1 MWGVDC
7 QYTPLPASNGVIRIK
22 IQVIFKQIAI
32 IWPSLTP
39 RGGGLKII
47 LFMCYVGFKMTFIG
61 VKRGWND
68 FLFED
73 PGSTHQDRHLDTHHC
88 FWGWFFISVICQLT
102 DLTAENKGENQ
113 IIHVACGVS
122 IVNIPPYWHQMLPS
136 ESRFK
141 PYLSKKKK
149 YSDPMSQHL

>member
-1 MWGVDC
+1 MVPSESRFEPYLRRKKSTVTQGLNTCKKFWKIFSDDNFDVVRKWG
-7 QYTPLPASNGVIRIK
+7 QMTSNN
-22 IQVIFKQIAI
+22 
-32 IWPSLTP
+32 L
-39 RGGGLKII
+39 
-47 LFMCYVGFKMTFIG
+47 KMTFIV
-61 VKRGWND
+61 VKWGWND

-73 PGSTHQDRHLDTHHC
+73 PDSTHQDRRLDTHHY